1 MNNSVKRRRHGS
13 RDSVLPPAGVLARG
27 PSRPEG
33 QRRRTF
39 LLLRAPPSTVGVVAG
54 ERAGRQG
61 VEPCSAPPQQLQKS

>member
-1 MNNSVKRRRHGS
+1 MYIYLQSFHLKNIIKSFFSFLWSEVFS
-13 RDSVLPPAGVLARG
+13 
-27 PSRPEG
+27 PEG

-39 LLLRAPPSTVGVVAG
+39 LLLRAPPSTVGVVVG